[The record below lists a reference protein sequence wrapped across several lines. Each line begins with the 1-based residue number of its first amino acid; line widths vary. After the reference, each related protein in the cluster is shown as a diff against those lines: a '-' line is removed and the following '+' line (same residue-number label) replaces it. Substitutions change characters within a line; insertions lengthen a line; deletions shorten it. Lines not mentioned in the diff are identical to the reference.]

1 MDMLTGSYNV
11 NRMEVVVAVKE
22 VEEDMG
28 QCGNMEDVTV
38 NTGLNNDI
46 IVDDLCYGS
55 LAAQVEELHIIDLAK
70 MLLHEGQSHLFANWA
85 EQGVDDEKKTCFF
98 NQVSRLN
105 ANYPGGLSAY
115 IQKARQLLADSKTG
129 KNPFEGFTPSVR
141 KFITFLSLY

>member
-1 MDMLTGSYNV
+1 MSY
-11 NRMEVVVAVKE
+11 M
-22 VEEDMG
+22 VEKLSELSMG
-28 QCGNMEDVTV
+28 GDNWASDVP
-38 NTGLNNDI
+38 NLQKNLRILNQD
-46 IVDDLCYGS
+46 
-55 LAAQVEELHIIDLAK
+55 QIDLAK